1 MFKECETCI
10 KILSELNNFHGK
22 GISRVA
28 WGVASLTQNRDC
40 EAVMRDVERA
50 KMVPRGITSQRL

>member
-50 KMVPRGITSQRL
+50 KMVQEA